1 MLYLPNLA
9 AICAANVRK
18 TATFF
23 LIFYGRK
30 EIPDLQYIMSAKV
43 RTIQCPSCGAPSSPR
58 SKQCDYCGN
67 YLLHLTQFEKRSS
80 PANED
85 SGADFKY
92 FHSLRTIYRV
102 VLYAGIL
109 MAVVI
114 YGFFFNTLSEDELV
128 MLSPIWFL
136 LMVFGACG
144 LYAEK
149 AVMLILEKEA
159 KTFPDALGKA
169 IGKLKSPL
177 NMIFIVIIFALPGFV
192 FGIRRNF
199 SSPLIISGLTTLIW
213 GAALYI
219 FLVGIFPSM

>member
-1 MLYLPNLA
+1 
-9 AICAANVRK
+9 
-18 TATFF
+18 
-23 LIFYGRK
+23 
-30 EIPDLQYIMSAKV
+30 MSAKI
-43 RTIQCPSCGAPSSPR
+43 RTIQCPSCGAPSSPK

-67 YLLHLTQFEKRSS
+67 YLLHLTLFEKRKS
-80 PANED
+80 PAPESED
-85 SGADFKY
+85 ADFKY

-102 VLYAGIL
+102 SMYAGIA

-114 YGFFFNTLSEDELV
+114 YGFFFNDLSEDELV

-136 LMVFGACG
+136 LIVFGACG
-144 LYAEK
+144 LYAEQ
-149 AVMLILEKEA
+149 AVFLILEKEA
-159 KTFPDALGKA
+159 KDFPDALGKA

-177 NMIFIVIIFALPGFV
+177 NKIFIFLVFALPGFV